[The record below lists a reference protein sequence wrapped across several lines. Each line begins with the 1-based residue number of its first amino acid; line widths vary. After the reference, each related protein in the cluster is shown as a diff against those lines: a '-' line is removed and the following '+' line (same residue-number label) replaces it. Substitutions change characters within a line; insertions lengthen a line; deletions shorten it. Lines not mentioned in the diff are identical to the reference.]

1 MAESISLPS
10 EVSTTESSSSI
21 NQCLNTDDHS
31 WMPLEFSV
39 NSSQE
44 KDSSNLQVQD
54 DNVKMVEDG
63 PFSTG
68 GRDNFPWIS
77 NSDFSPDNLK
87 SMPTESSAILSLV
100 ERPSSSLEDQ
110 HEKIKSIDP
119 ARISGDDSCTP
130 IEESSTPSF
139 EEKVARFIQHGH
151 LDMIHD
157 ESADEESKEFVQPQ
171 NLIVPH
177 GLQHSEAVL
186 NEGNAAVALNGS
198 MSTSKQV
205 SPSATIT
212 HPLREDLLSSEG
224 LMTAQL
230 DKDLDAESGKR
241 KKQAEINCLKFMLHQ
256 KELELSQLKEQI
268 GMEKLALSDLQT
280 KAETEISRAQKLI
293 SEKDAELN
301 AAEESLSGL
310 EEVEIQY
317 CGDGEIVEVSGSF
330 NGWHHRV
337 KMDLQLSS
345 SVLEPMT
352 SRS

>member
-1 MAESISLPS
+1 MGSDSCSSDTEFKSNVHRCLPIESSANSLLEEKVSYGLECHSENVDNMAESISLPS
-10 EVSTTESSSSI
+10 EVLTTESSSSI

-68 GRDNFPWIS
+68 GRDNFPWSS

-100 ERPSSSLEDQ
+100 ERPSSSLGDQ

-151 LDMIHD
+151 LDMIHGKILYEHSFMFTSRVINYRSVFCMYVVLLYKRD
-157 ESADEESKEFVQPQ
+157 CLQ
-171 NLIVPH
+171 NLNTFSVSAARNVTDVFS
-177 GLQHSEAVL
+177 LTMVVL
-186 NEGNAAVALNGS
+186 
-198 MSTSKQV
+198 
-205 SPSATIT
+205 
-212 HPLREDLLSSEG
+212 
-224 LMTAQL
+224 
-230 DKDLDAESGKR
+230 
-241 KKQAEINCLKFMLHQ
+241 
-256 KELELSQLKEQI
+256 
-268 GMEKLALSDLQT
+268 
-280 KAETEISRAQKLI
+280 
-293 SEKDAELN
+293 
-301 AAEESLSGL
+301 
-310 EEVEIQY
+310 
-317 CGDGEIVEVSGSF
+317 
-330 NGWHHRV
+330 
-337 KMDLQLSS
+337 
-345 SVLEPMT
+345 
-352 SRS
+352 